1 MIVDKSS
8 IFLASDTPLDG
19 DRENNPNPVS
29 ASTSL
34 PSYNIPSSPIKPLLA
49 NTKPLL
55 VTPVIEPIDIPPK
68 GSGAS
73 VVAEPQLGTPIIKN
87 DTPSPEGGT
96 SVSLGAG
103 IGAGGGAGSGAG
115 SGASSG
121 GGAMTNG
128 KKKPNYVLYLGIL
141 LAVIIV
147 SKLLSS
153 KKEN

>member
-1 MIVDKSS
+1 MTRQLTIAPADP
-8 IFLASDTPLDG
+8 FDG
-19 DRENNPNPVS
+19 TSETNPTYGGVT

-34 PSYNIPSSPIKPLLA
+34 PSYNIPNSPTKPVLA

-55 VTPVIEPIDIPPK
+55 VTPVIEPIDIPPT

-87 DTPSPEGGT
+87 DKPK
-96 SVSLGAG
+96 AIG
-103 IGAGGGAGSGAG
+103 IGNPPSSVGGGAGSGVG
-115 SGASSG
+115 SDTGAI
-121 GGAMTNG
+121 TNG

>member
-8 IFLASDTPLDG
+8 VFLASDTPLDG
-19 DRENNPNPVS
+19 DRENNPNPVG

-34 PSYNIPSSPIKPLLA
+34 PSYNIPNSP
-49 NTKPLL
+49 TKPLL

-87 DTPSPEGGT
+87 DTPSPIGSSGVIGGLPPNLPYGSSPVPT
-96 SVSLGAG
+96 
-103 IGAGGGAGSGAG
+103 GSGAG
-115 SGASSG
+115 SGSG
-121 GGAMTNG
+121 SGIGAMTNG

-147 SKLLSS
+147 SKVLSS
-153 KKEN
+153 KNEK

>member
-8 IFLASDTPLDG
+8 ILLASDTPLDG

-34 PSYNIPSSPIKPLLA
+34 PSYNIPSSPIKPVLA

-103 IGAGGGAGSGAG
+103 IGAGGGAGSGAS
-115 SGASSG
+115 SGA
-121 GGAMTNG
+121 GAMTNG

>member
-8 IFLASDTPLDG
+8 ILLASDTPLDG

-49 NTKPLL
+49 NTKPIL

-87 DTPSPEGGT
+87 DTPSPVGGT

-103 IGAGGGAGSGAG
+103 IGAGGGAGSGAS
-115 SGASSG
+115 SGA
-121 GGAMTNG
+121 GAMTNG

>member
-1 MIVDKSS
+1 MLVNKSTS
-8 IFLASDTPLDG
+8 FLASDTPYDG
-19 DRENNPNPVS
+19 DRESTINPIS

-34 PSYNIPSSPIKPLLA
+34 PSYNIPNSPTKPVLA

-87 DTPSPEGGT
+87 DTPSPVGGT

-103 IGAGGGAGSGAG
+103 IGAGSGAG
-115 SGASSG
+115 SGS
-121 GGAMTNG
+121 GAMTNG

>member
-1 MIVDKSS
+1 MLVNKSTS
-8 IFLASDTPLDG
+8 FLASDTPYDG
-19 DRENNPNPVS
+19 DRESTINPIS

-34 PSYNIPSSPIKPLLA
+34 PSYDIPTSPIKPVLA

-55 VTPVIEPIDIPPK
+55 VTPVIEPISLPIK
-68 GSGAS
+68 GAGAS

-87 DTPSPEGGT
+87 DTPSPVGGT

-103 IGAGGGAGSGAG
+103 IGAGSGAG
-115 SGASSG
+115 SGS
-121 GGAMTNG
+121 GAMTNG

>member
-1 MIVDKSS
+1 MLVNKSTS
-8 IFLASDTPLDG
+8 FLASDTPYDG
-19 DRENNPNPVS
+19 DRESTINPIS

-34 PSYNIPSSPIKPLLA
+34 PSYDIPTSPIKPVLA

-55 VTPVIEPIDIPPK
+55 VTPVIEPIEIPPT

-73 VVAEPQLGTPIIKN
+73 VVAEPDLGTPIIKN
-87 DTPSPEGGT
+87 DIPSPVGT
-96 SVSLGAG
+96 GNIPSPV
-103 IGAGGGAGSGAG
+103 GGGAGSGTG
-115 SGASSG
+115 SDT
-121 GGAMTNG
+121 GAMTNG

>member
-1 MIVDKSS
+1 MLVNKSTS
-8 IFLASDTPLDG
+8 FLASDSPYES
-19 DRENNPNPVS
+19 DRESTINPIS

-34 PSYNIPSSPIKPLLA
+34 PSYDIPTSPIKPVLA

-55 VTPVIEPIDIPPK
+55 VTPVIEPIEIPPK

-73 VVAEPQLGTPIIKN
+73 VVAEPDLGTPIIKN
-87 DTPSPEGGT
+87 DTISPVSTGGVIGGLPPNFG
-96 SVSLGAG
+96 SGA
-103 IGAGGGAGSGAG
+103 GAGSGTG
-115 SGASSG
+115 SDT
-121 GGAMTNG
+121 GAMKNG

>member
-87 DTPSPEGGT
+87 DTPSPVGGT

-103 IGAGGGAGSGAG
+103 IGAGGGAGSGAS
-115 SGASSG
+115 SGA
-121 GGAMTNG
+121 GAMTNG

>member
-103 IGAGGGAGSGAG
+103 IGAGGGAGSGAS
-115 SGASSG
+115 SGA
-121 GGAMTNG
+121 GAMTNG

>member
-8 IFLASDTPLDG
+8 VFLASDTPYDG
-19 DRENNPNPVS
+19 DRESTINPIS

-34 PSYNIPSSPIKPLLA
+34 PSYDIPTSPIKPVLA

-55 VTPVIEPIDIPPK
+55 VTPVIEPISLPIK
-68 GSGAS
+68 GAGAS

-87 DTPSPEGGT
+87 DTPSPVGGT

-103 IGAGGGAGSGAG
+103 IGAGSGAG
-115 SGASSG
+115 SGS
-121 GGAMTNG
+121 GAMTNG

>member
-34 PSYNIPSSPIKPLLA
+34 PSYNIPNSPTKPVLA

-55 VTPVIEPIDIPPK
+55 VTPVIEPIDIPPT

-87 DTPSPEGGT
+87 DKPK
-96 SVSLGAG
+96 AIG
-103 IGAGGGAGSGAG
+103 IGNPPSSVGGGAGSGT
-115 SGASSG
+115 SSDT
-121 GGAMTNG
+121 GAMTNG

>member
-8 IFLASDTPLDG
+8 ILLASDTPLDG

-87 DTPSPEGGT
+87 DTPSPVGGT

-103 IGAGGGAGSGAG
+103 IGAGGGAGSG
-115 SGASSG
+115 S
-121 GGAMTNG
+121 GAMTNG

>member
-34 PSYNIPSSPIKPLLA
+34 PSYNIPSSPIKPVLA

-87 DTPSPEGGT
+87 DTPSPVGGT

-103 IGAGGGAGSGAG
+103 IGAGGGAGSGAS
-115 SGASSG
+115 SGA
-121 GGAMTNG
+121 GAMTNG

>member
-1 MIVDKSS
+1 MLVNKSTS
-8 IFLASDTPLDG
+8 FLASDTPYDG
-19 DRENNPNPVS
+19 DRESTTNPVS

-34 PSYNIPSSPIKPLLA
+34 PSYDIPTSP
-49 NTKPLL
+49 TKPLL
-55 VTPVIEPIDIPPK
+55 VTPVIEPIDNPPK

-73 VVAEPQLGTPIIKN
+73 VVAEPDLGTPIVKN
-87 DTPSPEGGT
+87 DTPSPIDNIP
-96 SVSLGAG
+96 SPV
-103 IGAGGGAGSGAG
+103 GSGAG
-115 SGASSG
+115 SGTGSDT
-121 GGAMTNG
+121 GAMKNG

>member
-8 IFLASDTPLDG
+8 ILLASDTPLDG

-87 DTPSPEGGT
+87 DTPSPVGGT

-103 IGAGGGAGSGAG
+103 IGAGGGAGSGAS
-115 SGASSG
+115 SGA
-121 GGAMTNG
+121 GAMTNG

>member
-8 IFLASDTPLDG
+8 VFLASDTPLDG

-34 PSYNIPSSPIKPLLA
+34 PSYNIPNSPTKPLLA

-55 VTPVIEPIDIPPK
+55 VTPVIEPIDIPPT

-87 DTPSPEGGT
+87 DKPK
-96 SVSLGAG
+96 AIG
-103 IGAGGGAGSGAG
+103 IGNPPSSVGGGAGSGVGSGAG
-115 SGASSG
+115 SGS
-121 GGAMTNG
+121 GAMTNG

>member
-1 MIVDKSS
+1 MLVNKSTS
-8 IFLASDTPLDG
+8 FLASDTPYDG
-19 DRENNPNPVS
+19 DRESTTNPVS

-34 PSYNIPSSPIKPLLA
+34 PSYDIPTSP
-49 NTKPLL
+49 TKPLL
-55 VTPVIEPIDIPPK
+55 VTPVIEPIDNPPK

-73 VVAEPQLGTPIIKN
+73 VVAEPDLGTPIVKN
-87 DTPSPEGGT
+87 DTPSPVGT
-96 SVSLGAG
+96 GNIPSPVGSGA
-103 IGAGGGAGSGAG
+103 GAGSGTG
-115 SGASSG
+115 SDT
-121 GGAMTNG
+121 GAMKNG